1 MSLQVLFPWFNRIF
15 IVAFMVLYESFK
27 YFRYWFL
34 TKYMVCK
41 YFLPIKDIFF
51 LVDSFFCYAL
61 AFQFDVKVKVKSL
74 SRVRLFATPWT
85 VAHQAPS
92 IHGIF

>member
-1 MSLQVLFPWFNRIF
+1 
-15 IVAFMVLYESFK
+15 
-27 YFRYWFL
+27 
-34 TKYMVCK
+34 MVCK

-74 SRVRLFATPWT
+74 SRVQLFATP
-85 VAHQAPS
+85 
-92 IHGIF
+92 